1 MSNIFAQVTQDE
13 AAVEEGDR
21 LGGGSSIIS
30 TNIYDAI
37 VKDAYIIES
46 KNGALGIVLTL
57 DADGNEITETNY
69 ITNRQKSITYIDKKS
84 KEPKFMVGYAIYNAL
99 SLLVSSKSILE
110 NDTPEQTRM
119 LWDYESKKELPQQ
132 VPVLEEWLGKPVKVA
147 IQEKIEAKTAKNDDT
162 GEYDPKYDDDTGELI
177 TYKTNAIVKFYRERD
192 NMTVFEITNG
202 AEAAE
207 HHDKW
212 LVKNK
217 DKVWDT
223 TVNIPKTVA
232 VGSKSGSL
240 GAKPGATPTAAKK
253 VLFS

>member
-1 MSNIFAQVTQDE
+1 MSNIFAQVTQDTE
-13 AAVEEGDR
+13 AVEDGDR
-21 LGGGSSIIS
+21 LGGASSVIP

-69 ITNRQKSITYIDKKS
+69 ITNRQKSITYKDKKS
-84 KEPKFMVGYAIYNAL
+84 GEAKFMVGYSIYNAL

-147 IQEKIEAKTAKNDDT
+147 IQEKIEAKTGKNDD
-162 GEYDPKYDDDTGELI
+162 GEYVPQYDDNSGELV

-212 LVKNK
+212 LAKNK

-223 TVNIPKTVA
+223 TTNIPKTVA
-232 VGSKSGSL
+232 VGAKSGNL
-240 GAKPGATPTAAKK
+240 GGGGATPTAAKK
-253 VLFS
+253 VLFN